1 MRRPAAARALLA
13 RALLLVPLL
22 ALIAAGCGGAGGT
35 NDTAVADTAGAAPAG
50 DASPA
55 AASGEEAPY
64 AFTEAD
70 LDAWER
76 GLAHEITLVRAAQAR
91 ASAAT
96 TPQARGEAT
105 QAQWAETTVPLAAQ
119 QLGAAGANYAA
130 TRRTVHRVLET
141 LDFQGKIDGPMQLDT
156 TRVAPEQR
164 ARLTMDPYAGLAPA
178 SAAALKARLDRVVP
192 RWIEYV
198 TLTAVAG

>member
-1 MRRPAAARALLA
+1 MVPMRRSVPV
-13 RALLLVPLL
+13 RALLLVT
-22 ALIAAGCGGAGGT
+22 ALTLSACGSGASSG
-35 NDTAVADTAGAAPAG
+35 DTASTAAPAAS
-50 DASPA
+50 DAAP
-55 AASGEEAPY
+55 ASGEEAAY

-76 GLAHEITLVRAAQAR
+76 GLAKEIELVRAAQAR

-105 QAQWAETTVPLAAQ
+105 QAQWAEQTVPQAAQ
-119 QLGAAGANYAA
+119 SLGAAGANYAA

-141 LDFQGKIDGPMQLDT
+141 LDFQGKIDGPMSLDT

-164 ARLTMDPYAGLAPA
+164 ARLTMDPYAELAPA

-198 TLTAVAG
+198 NLTAVAG

>member
-1 MRRPAAARALLA
+1 MRRSVPVRALLPV
-13 RALLLVPLL
+13 LLLPVLTL
-22 ALIAAGCGGAGGT
+22 AACGGGGAGTG
-35 NDTAVADTAGAAPAG
+35 DTTAAVAPAAG
-50 DASPA
+50 DAPA
-55 AASGEEAPY
+55 SASGAETAY

-76 GLAHEITLVRAAQAR
+76 GLAREIELVREAQAR

-105 QAQWAETTVPLAAQ
+105 QAQWAETTVPQAAQ
-119 QLGAAGANYAA
+119 SLGAAGANYAA

-141 LDFQGKIDGPMQLDT
+141 LDFQGKIDGPMELDT

-164 ARLTMDPYAGLAPA
+164 ARLTMDPYAELAPA

-198 TLTAVAG
+198 KLTAVAG

>member
-1 MRRPAAARALLA
+1 MRRSVSVRT
-13 RALLLVPLL
+13 LLLVPVLTLL
-22 ALIAAGCGGAGGT
+22 AAGCGGGGSG
-35 NDTAVADTAGAAPAG
+35 DAADTAAGAATGDAAPA
-50 DASPA
+50 AA
-55 AASGEEAPY
+55 AASGEEAAY

-76 GLAHEITLVRAAQAR
+76 GLAKEIELVRAAQAR
-91 ASAAT
+91 ANAAT

-105 QAQWAETTVPLAAQ
+105 QAQWAEQTIPQAAQ
-119 QLGAAGANYAA
+119 SLGAAGANYAA

-141 LDFQGKIDGPMQLDT
+141 LDFQGKIDGPMSLDT

-164 ARLTMDPYAGLAPA
+164 ARMTMDPYGELAPA

-198 TLTAVAG
+198 NLTAVAG